1 MTEPEQQSTFIN
13 LVENSFDE
21 TVARGYSYQRSEVH
35 VLKLR
40 PHNRSEAAKPAK
52 LPIRPRI
59 FGWSKCFQ
67 GYGPT
72 LVGMDTGTPGGLP
85 SA

>member
-1 MTEPEQQSTFIN
+1 MTEPEHQSMFIN
-13 LVENSFDE
+13 LVEKQFDE

-40 PHNRSEAAKPAK
+40 PHNRSEAAKRGK
-52 LPIRPRI
+52 LAIRP
-59 FGWSKCFQ
+59 FGWSPCFQ
-67 GYGPT
+67 AYGPT

>member
-1 MTEPEQQSTFIN
+1 MTEPEHQSMFIN

-40 PHNRSEAAKPAK
+40 PHNRSEAA
-52 LPIRPRI
+52 RPGATAFRLES
-59 FGWSKCFQ
+59 WPCFQ
-67 GYGPT
+67 GRYGSM
-72 LVGMDTGTPGGLP
+72 LVGTDTGIPGGSP